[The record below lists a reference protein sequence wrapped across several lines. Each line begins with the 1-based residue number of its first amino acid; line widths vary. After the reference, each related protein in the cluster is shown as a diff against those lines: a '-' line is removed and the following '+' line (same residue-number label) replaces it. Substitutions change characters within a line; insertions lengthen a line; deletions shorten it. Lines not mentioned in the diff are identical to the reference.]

1 MRRGGNFS
9 KEKNQKEKK
18 KMDRCYI
25 KYFLWDLDFSG
36 NFLVVKFFKW
46 NIWFLRWNIWFLRW
60 NIWFLRWNIWF
71 LRWNI
76 WFLKWNIWFLNVFK
90 NPIFRWVGD
99 IFQNGSILYLKVSFL
114 IPEDIIYN

>member
-1 MRRGGNFS
+1 MYEEGGGNFS

-60 NIWFLRWNIWF
+60 NIWFLKCLQKSHLQMGGRYF
-71 LRWNI
+71 S
-76 WFLKWNIWFLNVFK
+76 KWI
-90 NPIFRWVGD
+90 
-99 IFQNGSILYLKVSFL
+99 
-114 IPEDIIYN
+114 DIISQSIFPNP